1 LLEKLRQPAT
11 PARPSKQ
18 ITHSVTVQ
26 PADKSERDNLLSDIN
41 KSKQSAESLAQRFF
55 KILDQHYTYAQAT
68 GDSYFFITTL
78 SNLGTCLLK
87 RHRFTPAI
95 LNHLQ
100 QMIERGLSLEPM
112 DPFIWMLWAN
122 CLAHLNQPE
131 AQEWVLRETVRLFP
145 NNEPSR
151 VELARLLM
159 RQGDDLQAEKWLRDV
174 IAISPNHGHSR
185 VMLAQFL
192 ARRGKTSEAEEL
204 LTTFL
209 ARNSQNPKAREVLEH
224 IQQGRVDFT
233 ELDFEVED
241 ASDEYAIAR
250 PFRFVK
256 TTGSFKRHEI
266 SSLSDATQISPSSV
280 AIPQPSNLPKINSP
294 LPQKIATESVT
305 EVTSDADE
313 AMNTVQLSSL
323 EQLLQELQRRAV
335 LHTAFEHEE
344 QFATIQQNAVE
355 GDALACFYRQWLK
368 PHEDPKLPPHAWAA
382 HACRLYQT
390 TDAPAMQWEQLNR
403 DFPEKQL
410 LNRFLQ
416 VRQTEDQH
424 KSQQLFKKLKH
435 DSESLNPLE
444 KFMFQVLQPNH
455 GYTHDKDKS
464 VLSVLSSAAIGA
476 PQVASE
482 L

>member
-1 LLEKLRQPAT
+1 VALSPNHEPSRVELARLLMRQGDDQQAEK
-11 PARPSKQ
+11 
-18 ITHSVTVQ
+18 
-26 PADKSERDNLLSDIN
+26 
-41 KSKQSAESLAQRFF
+41 
-55 KILDQHYTYAQAT
+55 
-68 GDSYFFITTL
+68 
-78 SNLGTCLLK
+78 
-87 RHRFTPAI
+87 
-95 LNHLQ
+95 
-100 QMIERGLSLEPM
+100 
-112 DPFIWMLWAN
+112 W
-122 CLAHLNQPE
+122 
-131 AQEWVLRETVRLFP
+131 LREVVALSP
-145 NNEPSR
+145 NNEPSRVELARLSMRQGDAQQAEKWLRDVVALSPNHEPSR

-294 LPQKIATESVT
+294 QPQKIATESVT

-416 VRQTEDQH
+416 VRQTGDQD
-424 KSQQLFKKLKH
+424 KSQQLLNKLAH